1 MARVILLKKDTQ
13 ERIVKQV
20 CQKCERYVDLS
31 EYKEHKRTCSP
42 PEHKVTLDNGDN
54 PHLFKRDLHLKNKY
68 GITFAIYRKMYLD
81 QERKC
86 AICGKH
92 EPLHIDKRLP
102 FVVDHCHSTNIVR
115 GLLCNRCN
123 LAIGMFKDDPISLRN
138 AFRYLTGDVTDFAA
152 KPSPQVRKARR
163 KQARKQRGYNLTP
176 IEKHQDEQADET
188 YERFL
193 NAIAD

>member
-13 ERIVKQV
+13 ERIVKQI
-20 CQKCERYVDLS
+20 CLNCERYVDLS
-31 EYKEHKRTCSP
+31 KYKERKRSCR
-42 PEHKVTLDNGDN
+42 PERKLTLDNGEN
-54 PHLFKRDLHLKNKY
+54 PHLFKRDLYLKNKY

-86 AICGKH
+86 AICGAH
-92 EPLHIDKRLP
+92 APLNIDKPLP
-102 FVVDHCHSTNIVR
+102 FVVDHCHRTQVVR

-123 LAIGMFKDDPISLRN
+123 LAIGMFKDDQISLRN

-152 KPSPQVRKARR
+152 KPLPHVRKARR
-163 KQARKQRGYNLTP
+163 KQIRKKRGLNQRP
-176 IEKHQDEQADET
+176 IEIQQEQEYDET